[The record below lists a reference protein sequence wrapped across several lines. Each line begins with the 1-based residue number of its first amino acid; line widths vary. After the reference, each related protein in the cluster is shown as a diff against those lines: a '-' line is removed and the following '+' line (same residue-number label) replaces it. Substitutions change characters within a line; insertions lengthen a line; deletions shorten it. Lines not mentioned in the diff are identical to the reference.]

1 MAGAASL
8 TGCSAGGGLLTPWRF
23 LNRLRISEIDAAG
36 AALLVPG
43 PGGLEGSIASLV
55 LLCFFFFYAFPDEAR
70 GSLRCFFLV
79 FFFSLSLSS
88 LRGKI
93 FFLSTTF
100 FHKKKFKEFYLT
112 ISRAKR
118 VKLRRGIFFPFCMQK
133 RSWENYLVN

>member
-79 FFFSLSLSS
+79 FFSLSPSPACAE
-88 LRGKI
+88 KFFFVDHI
-93 FFLSTTF
+93 FSQ
-100 FHKKKFKEFYLT
+100 KKFKEFYLT